1 MLTTNYSRLFF
12 GGGNLQLDLSI
23 FNPKARSLI
32 GLDISSS
39 AVKMVELG
47 SDGKNGYRIERYAIE
62 VLPRDAVA
70 DGNIVN
76 LEVTAETVRR
86 AWKRLATST
95 RLTAIA
101 LPTSHVIT
109 KKIIVAAGLREQ
121 ELELQVESEANQYIP
136 FALEEVNLDFQI
148 VGPAPSSPDEIEVL
162 IAASRKEKVEDRV
175 AVVESAGL
183 KAAVMDVESYA
194 ALAAYDLI
202 AKQLPDEGK
211 GQIIALVDIG
221 ANVMNLTVLRD
232 GQQLYGREQAFGG
245 NQLTQDIAR
254 LFGMTFEE
262 AEAEKRR
269 NNLPDNYESE
279 VLQPFVESMALEV
292 SRALQFFFTSTQFNQ
307 VSHIVL
313 SGGCAVLPGADEAV
327 ASRTQINTVVA
338 NPFADMVLSER
349 VRANSLLQDAPSLVV
364 ACGLALRRFDE

>member
-1 MLTTNYSRLFF
+1 
-12 GGGNLQLDLSI
+12 
-23 FNPKARSLI
+23 
-32 GLDISSS
+32 
-39 AVKMVELG
+39 MVELG
-47 SDGKNGYRIERYAIE
+47 SDGKSGFRVERYAIE

-76 LEVTAETVRR
+76 LEATAEAIWR

-95 RLTAIA
+95 RSVAIA

-183 KAAVMDVESYA
+183 KAVVMDVESYA
-194 ALAAYDLI
+194 ALAAFDLI
-202 AKQLPDEGK
+202 SKQLPEGGK
-211 GQIIALVDIG
+211 GQVIALVDIG
-221 ANVMNLTVLRD
+221 ANVMSLTVLRD

-245 NQLTQDIAR
+245 NQLTQDVAR

-262 AEAEKRR
+262 AETEKRR

-338 NPFADMVLSER
+338 NPFADMLLSER
-349 VRANSLLQDAPSLVV
+349 VKAKNLLQDAPSLVV

>member
-1 MLTTNYSRLFF
+1 
-12 GGGNLQLDLSI
+12 
-23 FNPKARSLI
+23 
-32 GLDISSS
+32 
-39 AVKMVELG
+39 MVELG
-47 SDGKNGYRIERYAIE
+47 SDGKSGFRVERYAIE

-76 LEVTAETVRR
+76 LEATAEAIRR

-95 RLTAIA
+95 RSVAIA

-183 KAAVMDVESYA
+183 KAVVMDVESYA
-194 ALAAYDLI
+194 ALAAFDLI
-202 AKQLPDEGK
+202 SKQLPEGGK
-211 GQIIALVDIG
+211 GQVIALVDIG
-221 ANVMNLTVLRD
+221 ANVMSLTVLRD

-245 NQLTQDIAR
+245 NQLTQDVAR

-262 AEAEKRR
+262 AETEKRR

-338 NPFADMVLSER
+338 NPFADMLLSER
-349 VRANSLLQDAPSLVV
+349 VKAKNLLQDAPSLVV

>member
-1 MLTTNYSRLFF
+1 
-12 GGGNLQLDLSI
+12 
-23 FNPKARSLI
+23 
-32 GLDISSS
+32 
-39 AVKMVELG
+39 MVELA
-47 SDGKNGYRIERYAIE
+47 SDSRNGYRVERYAIE

-76 LEVTAETVRR
+76 LEATAETVRR

-95 RLTAIA
+95 RLVAVA

-121 ELELQVESEANQYIP
+121 ELELQVDSEANQYIP

-148 VGPAPSSPDEIEVL
+148 IGPAPSSPDEIEVL
-162 IAASRKEKVEDRV
+162 IAASRKEKVEDRI

-183 KAAVMDVESYA
+183 KAVVIDVESYA
-194 ALAAYDLI
+194 ALSAFELI
-202 AKQLPDEGK
+202 AKQLPGAGA

-254 LFGMTFEE
+254 LFGMAFEE
-262 AEAEKRR
+262 AEAGKRR
-269 NNLPDNYESE
+269 NDLPDNYESE
-279 VLQPFVESMALEV
+279 ILQPFVESMALEV

-313 SGGCAVLPGADEAV
+313 SGGCAGLPGADEAV

-338 NPFADMVLSER
+338 NPFADMILSER
-349 VRANSLLQDAPSLVV
+349 VKAKNLLQDSPSLVV